1 MESKLGRDAHET
13 ARGTIGDG
21 NRAAEVITRLRPMFS
36 KKVAATEFVDLN
48 EATREVL
55 ALVSSDPL
63 RNRVFLLTEL
73 DDDHPLLVTG
83 DRIQPQQ
90 AIDLVRNAS
99 DAVRDVSDPP
109 RHLPVKAERDQKGS
123 MRLIVKDAGVG
134 LDPQSADRLLDAF
147 YTTNSDGTG
156 VGLSVSRSIIESHGG
171 KLRAE
176 ASDGPWHHVFIFYPP
191 ARRRN

>member
-1 MESKLGRDAHET
+1 MDSELGRDAHET
-13 ARGTIGDG
+13 ACGTIGDG
-21 NRAAEVITRLRPMFS
+21 NRASEVITRLRAVFS
-36 KKVAATEFVDLN
+36 KTVAATEFVDLN

-63 RNRVFLLTEL
+63 RDRVFLRTEL

-83 DRIQPQQ
+83 DRIQLQQ
-90 AIDLVRNAS
+90 AIDLVRHAP
-99 DAVRDVSDPP
+99 DAVRDVNDPP
-109 RHLPVKAERDQKGS
+109 GHLLVKAERDQQGS
-123 MRLIVKDAGVG
+123 VRLIVKDAGVG
-134 LDPQSADRLLDAF
+134 LDPQSPDRLLDAF

-156 VGLSVSRSIIESHGG
+156 VGLSVSRSIFDSHGG

-176 ASDGPWHHVFIFYPP
+176 ASDGPGHHVFIFYPP